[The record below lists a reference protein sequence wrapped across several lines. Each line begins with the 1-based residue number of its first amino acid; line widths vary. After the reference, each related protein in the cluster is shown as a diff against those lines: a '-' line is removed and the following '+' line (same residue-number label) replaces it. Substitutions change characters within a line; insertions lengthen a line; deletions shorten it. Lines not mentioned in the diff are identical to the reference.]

1 MRRERE
7 RICKTI
13 LNIRLATFSYDLR
26 AQGTAENHNGAARC
40 LSGRILSS
48 LLRRNRIIETTR
60 VCAFLSFISFSAS
73 SKCSLSLSLSFS
85 QKGTILFSS
94 LDDKIKTKNKIKR
107 DPLGPNEIVPPI
119 DRLYRIYLAFEGN
132 EISKIGR
139 SNLTF
144 PTCNV
149 HEKRLKNLQ
158 FVYEIPKQVFLQKK
172 RLP

>member
-1 MRRERE
+1 MERE

-85 QKGTILFSS
+85 QKGTILFSP

-107 DPLGPNEIVPPI
+107 DPLGPTYLRSIDYTVFILHSKGTRSRKSDDPI
-119 DRLYRIYLAFEGN
+119 
-132 EISKIGR
+132 
-139 SNLTF
+139 
-144 PTCNV
+144 
-149 HEKRLKNLQ
+149 
-158 FVYEIPKQVFLQKK
+158 
-172 RLP
+172 